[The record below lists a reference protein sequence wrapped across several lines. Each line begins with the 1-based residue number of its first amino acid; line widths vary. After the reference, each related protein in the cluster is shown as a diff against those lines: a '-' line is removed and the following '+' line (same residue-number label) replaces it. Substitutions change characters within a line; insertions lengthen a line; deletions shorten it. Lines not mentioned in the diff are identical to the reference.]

1 MKAKKINRFGHVGKG
16 LHEKEAYK
24 NFLTSKIYLDKTE
37 TDPIDTNKTDE
48 SSFEEEKVEPT
59 KIQKKSKWLQIKD
72 FFSDNWIVTILG
84 GVILL
89 VIAGYISMNREKG
102 IQGEKISTIEKGIE
116 ELNKNNK
123 ENENNYYLLKEGFNV
138 FKAEVSKDLEFIKK
152 KLKF

>member
-1 MKAKKINRFGHVGKG
+1 MSRV
-16 LHEKEAYK
+16 
-24 NFLTSKIYLDKTE
+24 
-37 TDPIDTNKTDE
+37 
-48 SSFEEEKVEPT
+48 
-59 KIQKKSKWLQIKD
+59 IKD